1 MIEIKYTEK
10 FEKWLRNLKD
20 SKAKGLINLR
30 LNRMRL
36 GNFGDCKA
44 VGSGVSEIRI
54 HHGAGYRV
62 YYCQCGDKI
71 VVLLCGGDKSSQSS
85 DIQQAKEMKQCLTN
99 QLLN

>member
-20 SKAKGLINLR
+20 SKVKGLINLR

-36 GNFGDCKA
+36 GNFGDCKP

-85 DIQQAKEMKQCLTN
+85 DIQQAKEMKKCLTN